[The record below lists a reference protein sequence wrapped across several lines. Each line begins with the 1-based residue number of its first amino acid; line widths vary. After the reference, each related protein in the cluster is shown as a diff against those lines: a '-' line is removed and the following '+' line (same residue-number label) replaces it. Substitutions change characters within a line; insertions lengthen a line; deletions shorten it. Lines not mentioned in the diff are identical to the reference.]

1 MATFKYPQN
10 DFDNPDKLLS
20 LLGSFWA
27 TTYLGNS
34 FVQDIAAVTASM
46 AQQTHLQLLELVASV
61 SRFNIPIFHQDNW
74 YPLTVLESE
83 LNTDEGLISKYTTP
97 SANVYDST
105 ASLNYGELQSQTFFS
120 VSRPDDLHDVKMI
133 FDRIAAPTTEFVQGI
148 DYWLQDEVITF
159 RDNPFTNDAILKVDV
174 LDSTGAIV
182 DKQLTLWLYR
192 GQWDWDLVYE
202 QFGYALRLQLESSE
216 GYKTVVNAI
225 FDAFVEGTSIRTQ
238 QLLLAT
244 VYGVPLVREQSETV
258 ETVVSDADKLNII
271 TDRNVYQFPLG
282 TTPIVSV
289 GDVVSAGDPLTDLF
303 QVFELNR
310 GEEISASDIS
320 ALTVGSGVLAYGYWG
335 AITFDNETV
344 DVVVEED
351 VDGYTKVSWELGGFP
366 FDVVKFWDDVHASG
380 VAADQTLAM
389 LLDIRPNPI
398 GQPTAASLPST
409 INPLQF
415 LSDNILRN
423 NAYVVKVKPGS
434 QLSGQLAFLPVD
446 QLRKVQPPHTLM
458 LLIVELDNEDSPV
471 IMEGPGTEA
480 SPGYEES
487 LSGFPMMVI
496 SESVDPATYITED
509 IAVKSIGGRCI

>member
-27 TTYLGNS
+27 TTYLGNN

-61 SRFNIPIFHQDNW
+61 SRFNVPVFHQDNW

-83 LNTDEGLISKYTTP
+83 INTDEGLISKYTTP
-97 SANVYDST
+97 SANVYEST
-105 ASLNYGELQSQTFFS
+105 DPLNYGEIKSQTFFS
-120 VSRPDDLHDVKMI
+120 VSRPSDLHDVKMI

-148 DYWLQDEVITF
+148 DYWLQDELIAF
-159 RDNPFTNDAILKVDV
+159 RKNPFSNEAIPKVDV
-174 LDSTGAIV
+174 LDNTGAIV

-192 GQWDWDLVYE
+192 GQWDWKLVYE

-225 FDAFVEGTSIRTQ
+225 FDAFVEGTSVRTQ

-244 VYGVPLVREQSETV
+244 VYGVPLVKEQSEIV
-258 ETVVSDADKLNII
+258 ETVASDADKLNVI
-271 TDRNVYQFPLG
+271 TDKHAYQFPLG
-282 TTPIVSV
+282 TSPIVSA

-310 GEEISASDIS
+310 GEEISTSDIS

-344 DVVVEED
+344 DIVVVEED
-351 VDGYTKVSWELGGFP
+351 VDWLHQSIVGTWRLSRSTP
-366 FDVVKFWDDVHASG
+366 RNSG
-380 VAADQTLAM
+380 MTFTLQAWRLVRPLAM
-389 LLDIRPNPI
+389 LLDVTTRP
-398 GQPTAASLPST
+398 
-409 INPLQF
+409 
-415 LSDNILRN
+415 
-423 NAYVVKVKPGS
+423 
-434 QLSGQLAFLPVD
+434 
-446 QLRKVQPPHTLM
+446 
-458 LLIVELDNEDSPV
+458 
-471 IMEGPGTEA
+471 
-480 SPGYEES
+480 
-487 LSGFPMMVI
+487 
-496 SESVDPATYITED
+496 
-509 IAVKSIGGRCI
+509 